1 MEINRVIDHTLL
13 KPEASRVQI
22 KKLCEEALKYN
33 FKSVCI
39 NPYWVS
45 YAKEILKNTEV
56 LVCTVVGFPL
66 GSNTTALKAFE
77 TDEAV
82 KNGADEIDMVINIGL
97 LKNGELNLVESDI
110 SEVVKAAKD
119 KCVKVILET
128 CLLSNS
134 EIISACE
141 ISERAGANF
150 VKTSTGFN
158 VSGAKIEDVKLMKN
172 TVGNKLE
179 VKASGGIR
187 DLKTAREMLNAGA
200 TRLGVSAGVQIME
213 ELKNE
218 YWFYSIYYI

>member
-218 YWFYSIYYI
+218 Y

>member
-22 KKLCEEALKYN
+22 KRLCEEALKYN

-158 VSGAKIEDVKLMKN
+158 LSGAKIEDVKLMKN

-218 YWFYSIYYI
+218 Y

>member
-66 GSNTTALKAFE
+66 GANTTALKAFE
-77 TDEAV
+77 TNEAV

-97 LKNGELNLVESDI
+97 LKNGELNLVKSDI
-110 SEVVKAAKD
+110 SEVVKAAQG

-128 CLLSNS
+128 CLLSNT

-158 VSGAKIEDVKLMKN
+158 VLGAKIEDVKLMKN

-187 DLKTAREMLNAGA
+187 DLKTAREMLDAGA

-218 YWFYSIYYI
+218 Y